1 MSVPVN
7 SPVSMSVPLGSAA
20 PSAPGPRLPG
30 WGGKV
35 LRVAIAFIVP
45 LAIDFVLLSLI
56 FLFGANDL
64 VGDSLTPVGVV
75 IKVVILVT
83 VIALNLGLAWLLVT
97 RLDRRPLSDLRLR
110 FDRRA
115 LIWFLAMIATALLMA
130 VIMEVVLGFLGYEP
144 STENYSS
151 VPVSAVILYVIDRI
165 RAAFLQQGFP
175 EELVWR
181 GWLFTSLGG
190 TRAAGIVSVVFFT
203 LMHLGSSGGQQNWI
217 DHLIYLAW
225 PFGFAVAA
233 VVALWAS
240 GSTWAAVGVHVG
252 AHMMWIVEMFMHVS
266 LEQPVARLLE
276 GALWLV
282 VAAVIWLLA
291 RRGILRK
298 AP

>member
-1 MSVPVN
+1 M
-7 SPVSMSVPLGSAA
+7 
-20 PSAPGPRLPG
+20 
-30 WGGKV
+30 

-75 IKVVILVT
+75 IKVVISVT

-175 EELVWR
+175 RNWCGEAGSSHRWAVRER
-181 GWLFTSLGG
+181 PASSPSSSSRSCTSV
-190 TRAAGIVSVVFFT
+190 RAA
-203 LMHLGSSGGQQNWI
+203 
-217 DHLIYLAW
+217 
-225 PFGFAVAA
+225 
-233 VVALWAS
+233 AS
-240 GSTWAAVGVHVG
+240 RTGSTTSSTWPGLSDSP
-252 AHMMWIVEMFMHVS
+252 S
-266 LEQPVARLLE
+266 LRWSPYGRRARP
-276 GALWLV
+276 GRP
-282 VAAVIWLLA
+282 LA
-291 RRGILRK
+291 CTSART
-298 AP
+298 

>member
-1 MSVPVN
+1 M
-7 SPVSMSVPLGSAA
+7 
-20 PSAPGPRLPG
+20 
-30 WGGKV
+30 

-75 IKVVILVT
+75 IKVVISVT

-190 TRAAGIVSVVFFT
+190 YASGRHRLRRLLHAHAPRFERRPAE
-203 LMHLGSSGGQQNWI
+203 LDRPPHLLGLAFRIRRRCGGR
-217 DHLIYLAW
+217 
-225 PFGFAVAA
+225 PM
-233 VVALWAS
+233 AS

-276 GALWLV
+276 GARV
-282 VAAVIWLLA
+282 AGVAAVIWLLA